1 MTTNFTSRP
10 TGNMENPFQASR
22 VGILNIVLIGAAVL
36 TAFVTI
42 TFYFVTTLAI
52 FFFMVAVTSGT
63 AVMAYRT
70 DWPYQ
75 WRVNFLLS
83 VIYILGIQDLLFT
96 GLVGD
101 GRLSFILLVLLAIL
115 FLGRSAGYV
124 TFGITV
130 VSVWLTSYF
139 ASSLPKNEVTQALYI
154 SGQGWRLASLYMGL
168 VGLVVTTALRK
179 LFSDTNRAIQDEEQ
193 LIAELTLER
202 QQTEERIASRARA
215 LHTSTEISRSISS
228 LLAPDELISVVLEQI
243 RAGFGYYHVQLYLLE
258 PAEGYLH
265 LVGSTGAKGDVLM
278 NRKHKVAIGRGI
290 VGRTA
295 FTQQAVV
302 APDVTKSDDWLPNP
316 ELPETKAEL
325 AVPLRSGDHVQGVLD
340 VQQNRSNSLSQDDI
354 YVLQVIADQ
363 LSVAL
368 QNAQQYGLIQ
378 QRAQREQFLSNVQS
392 QLQAAQTPEEVLA
405 TAAKTL
411 AHALNRPHIHIR
423 LGELNH

>member
-1 MTTNFTSRP
+1 MTMTLAPRP
-10 TGNMENPFQASR
+10 TANTENPFQASR

-36 TAFVTI
+36 TTFVSI
-42 TFYFVTTLAI
+42 TFYFVTTRFT
-52 FFFMVAVTSGT
+52 FFFMVAFAVGT

-70 DWPYQ
+70 DWPYRR
-75 WRVNFLLS
+75 RVNFLLL
-83 VIYILGIQDLLFT
+83 VIYILGIQDLIFT

-115 FLGRSAGYV
+115 FLGRRAGYV
-124 TFGITV
+124 TFGLTV
-130 VSVWLTSYF
+130 VSVLLTSYL
-139 ASSLPKNEVTQALYI
+139 ASSLPKNEVTQGLYI
-154 SGQGWRLASLYMGL
+154 TGQGWRLASLYMGL
-168 VGLVVTTALRK
+168 VGLVVTAALRK
-179 LFSDTNRAIQDEEQ
+179 LFSDTNRAIREEEK
-193 LIAELTLER
+193 LIAELQLER

-243 RAGFGYYHVQLYLLE
+243 RAGFGYYHVQLYRLDQE
-258 PAEGYLH
+258 AGYLY
-265 LVGSTGAKGDVLM
+265 LVGSTGEKGDVLM
-278 NRKHKVAIGRGI
+278 SRKHKVAIGRGI

-295 FTQQAVV
+295 FTNKAVV

-325 AVPLRSGDHVQGVLD
+325 AVPLRSGENVQGVLD
-340 VQQNRSNSLSQDDI
+340 VQQNRTNGLSQDDI

-368 QNAQQYGLIQ
+368 QNAQQYGQIQ

-392 QLQAAQTPEEVLA
+392 QLQAAKTPEEVLA
-405 TAAKTL
+405 TAAQTL
-411 AHALNRPHIHIR
+411 AHALNRPYVHIR
-423 LGELNH
+423 LGELNR